1 MRHPFVQCTYY
12 INCILKLWNPYCQYA
27 VILWKHYFPC
37 IKMSSILW
45 SLLCLVWSNNIF
57 NAPFITKL
65 QLHFSL
71 YRILYVW
78 ALRKE
83 REIHSSFG
91 TFGFPKSHF
100 SLLTSWSDHSGKGS
114 LLGSSASVAVE
125 ALAPVTEEALDF
137 LFIDPNAVIRTQMTH
152 WRSYLTFVKWLLSR
166 KSTLTQIKSRRY
178 SITIT
183 NVQDQGRGSR
193 NYHNN

>member
-1 MRHPFVQCTYY
+1 MLLYYGNIIFHVSKWVQFCDLYFVLCYLIIFLTLHLSRNCNCTFL
-12 INCILKLWNPYCQYA
+12 CTE
-27 VILWKHYFPC
+27 YF
-37 IKMSSILW
+37 M
-45 SLLCLVWSNNIF
+45 
-57 NAPFITKL
+57 
-65 QLHFSL
+65 
-71 YRILYVW
+71 W